1 QPRRIP
7 ADTDGEGRFS
17 HNPEPPATAP
27 SLDRRLGR
35 ARGPDTALGR
45 GHIGRRPTGD
55 PDAEEGLPRTPPV
68 LLQHPRSCNN
78 EPPAARQVLPSPT
91 MTLRIGINGFGRIGR
106 LVYRIATERGLDVI
120 AINDVVPADN
130 LAYLLAHDTMQ
141 GPFRLSGRP
150 ADVAVVSDGFTVDG
164 KRTQTISVRNPAE
177 LPWKSLG
184 VDYVLEST
192 GLFTDFERAGGHLK
206 GGAKRVVIA

>member
-1 QPRRIP
+1 M
-7 ADTDGEGRFS
+7 
-17 HNPEPPATAP
+17 
-27 SLDRRLGR
+27 
-35 ARGPDTALGR
+35 
-45 GHIGRRPTGD
+45 
-55 PDAEEGLPRTPPV
+55 
-68 LLQHPRSCNN
+68 LQ
-78 EPPAARQVLPSPT
+78 SPT

-120 AINDVVPADN
+120 AVNDVVPADN

-141 GPFRLSGRP
+141 GSFRLNGRP

-164 KRTQTISVRNPAE
+164 RRTQTISVRNPAE

-206 GGAKRVVIA
+206 GGQSGSSSRHRPRAPRVRSPPSASESTTMRMTLRGTPSSATRAARPTVSPRSRRCSMTASGSRRA